1 MRLTF
6 NGTPDTEAQINNA
19 AEVAWAAGYG
29 LRSNQGPRHLSYVRS
44 PLESPAALSRSER
57 PRRVGHTAGRTDALV
72 ICR

>member
-19 AEVAWAAGYG
+19 AEVAWAA
-29 LRSNQGPRHLSYVRS
+29 SYVRS
-44 PLESPAALSRSER
+44 PLGYPAALSRSER

-72 ICR
+72 TCR